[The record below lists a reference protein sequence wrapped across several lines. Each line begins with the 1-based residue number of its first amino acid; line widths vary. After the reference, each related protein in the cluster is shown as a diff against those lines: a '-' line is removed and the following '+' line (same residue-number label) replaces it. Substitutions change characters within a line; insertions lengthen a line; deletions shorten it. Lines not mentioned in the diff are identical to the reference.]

1 MCYSRIPTTN
11 QPSYTESPQS
21 YKHVVLYGFSLWQ
34 VVVLFI
40 NGKWP
45 SEEKWI
51 YPVTQLKN
59 RGVEV
64 YVVTT
69 DPSADKPDA
78 VRAASGERF
87 IFRTNPDS
95 DIEDAHPKIAYAI
108 TKGWY

>member
-1 MCYSRIPTTN
+1 
-11 QPSYTESPQS
+11 
-21 YKHVVLYGFSLWQ
+21 VQ

-45 SEEKWI
+45 PEDRWI

-59 RGVEV
+59 EGVEV

-78 VRAASGERF
+78 VRAASRERLF
-87 IFRTNPDS
+87 FRTNPDS